1 MKAHAETNLINKKLK
16 KFNKIYP
23 WFDAISCDLLF
34 FIAIDTLFFSIVK
47 EFNPAQIAMLTTIS
61 SIITIIILLILAA
74 ISIQAMY

>member
-34 FIAIDTLFFSIVK
+34 FIAIDTFF
-47 EFNPAQIAMLTTIS
+47 FNCKRI
-61 SIITIIILLILAA
+61 
-74 ISIQAMY
+74 